1 MRVRFAITGMFLFAQ
16 LTMPAQQKWEEKSLD
31 DQVRVVSNRGGSALG
46 YSAASGTVSLQYG
59 DYKADKARDK
69 SLAAGDPTEPGLT
82 NRGYKGKTVSTANSN
97 DLQVILDTKKAMN
110 GKPVV
115 VAMSLSNPAAVSEF
129 EREVNAIK
137 EDLPHDMKPHVDA
150 VGNKYDFGF
159 GLNWKG
165 KINDARVKKY
175 VKIK

>member
-115 VAMSLSNPAAVSEF
+115 VAMSLSNPAVLSEF
-129 EREVNAIK
+129 KREVNAI
-137 EDLPHDMKPHVDA
+137 
-150 VGNKYDFGF
+150 
-159 GLNWKG
+159 
-165 KINDARVKKY
+165 
-175 VKIK
+175 